1 MLFLTL
7 FALATYN
14 RHMQPARTDNVL
26 FGSEFNLHCMRGS
39 VLLARARQSIG
50 YRDLL
55 YNLIVRDLKVRYKHS
70 ALGFFWSLLNPL
82 LLMAVFTFV
91 FTALLEDKS
100 RLAFHI
106 FFLSAL
112 LPWNWCA
119 ASVMGTLSSIVGNGH
134 LIKKVY
140 FPREMLP
147 VSVVFSNMINYLLS
161 LPALILFMFL
171 FRQGVTPSP
180 FDSGCTLVCFNS
192 YFLWLPLLVITQALF
207 LMGLGFILATLNVF
221 FRDTSVLVEV
231 GLSAWFFLT
240 PIIYDAKVV
249 AGDYAAWMYY
259 LNPMASIIANY
270 RDIFYYSSSLG
281 PDPTFMLRTFV
292 TSALLFVAG
301 YFFFMRFSRRFGE
314 EV

>member
-1 MLFLTL
+1 MQALLT
-7 FALATYN
+7 
-14 RHMQPARTDNVL
+14 
-26 FGSEFNLHCMRGS
+26 
-39 VLLARARQSIG
+39 RARQSVT

-91 FTALLEDKS
+91 FTALLPGDT
-100 RLAFHI
+100 RAAFHI

-119 ASVMGTLSSIVGNGH
+119 TSVSATLNSIVGNSH

-147 VSVVFSNMINYLLS
+147 VSVVLSNMINYVLS
-161 LPALILFMFL
+161 LPALLFFMIFL
-171 FRQGVTPSP
+171 RPGLPTSP
-180 FDSGCTLVCFNS
+180 FAANCEFVCLNS
-192 YFLWLPLLVITQALF
+192 HLLWLPVLILTQALF
-207 LMGLGFILATLNVF
+207 LMGLGFFLSALNVF

-240 PIIYDAKVV
+240 PIIYDAKDV
-249 AGDYAAWMYY
+249 AGEYSNLMYY
-259 LNPMASIIANY
+259 FNPMASIIANY
-270 RDIFYYSSSLG
+270 RDIFYFNSPLGLAPEFVLRSLV
-281 PDPTFMLRTFV
+281 TCAIIFV
-292 TSALLFVAG
+292 LG
-301 YFFFMRFSRRFGE
+301 YFFFMRFSRNFGE
-314 EV
+314 EL